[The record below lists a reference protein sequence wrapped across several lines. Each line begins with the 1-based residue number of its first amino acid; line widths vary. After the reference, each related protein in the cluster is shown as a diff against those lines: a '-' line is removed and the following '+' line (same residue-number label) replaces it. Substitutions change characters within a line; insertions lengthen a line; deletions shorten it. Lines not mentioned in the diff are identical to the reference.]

1 MMLRKTGTHANTFM
15 KIKILVLTLV
25 MLTCPVLVS
34 AQDEPESADF
44 ERNAL
49 ELFLGG
55 TYADDEG
62 TNFSIGLAY
71 ERRLG
76 EKIGLGAFV
85 EHTEG
90 EGREWVIG
98 VPVNF
103 HPTESWKI
111 FLAPGFEQEDG
122 ENEFLVRLGNS
133 YEFEMGSW
141 TLAPELSFDFVDG
154 DVKTVFGLNFGID
167 F

>member
-1 MMLRKTGTHANTFM
+1 MLSKTGTHTIIFM
-15 KIKILVLTLV
+15 KINILVSILV

-34 AQDEPESADF
+34 AQDEPEAADF
-44 ERNAL
+44 EKNAV

-76 EKIGLGAFV
+76 EKIGLGGLV
-85 EHTEG
+85 EYT
-90 EGREWVIG
+90 EGREWVFA
-98 VPVNF
+98 VPVFF

-111 FLAPGFEQEDG
+111 FLAPGFEHEDG

-154 DVKTVFGLNFGID
+154 DVKTVFGLNFGIG

>member
-1 MMLRKTGTHANTFM
+1 MMLRKTGTHTSNFM
-15 KIKILVLTLV
+15 KIKALVLILV
-25 MLTCPVLVS
+25 MLTHPVLVS
-34 AQDEPESADF
+34 AQDESEAADF
-44 ERNAL
+44 EKNAL

-62 TNFSIGLAY
+62 TNFSICLGY

-76 EKIGLGAFV
+76 EKIGLGGFV

-90 EGREWVIG
+90 EGREWVLG
-98 VPVNF
+98 VPVIF

-111 FLAPGFEQEDG
+111 FLAPGIEHEDG
-122 ENEFLVRLGNS
+122 ANEFLVRLCNS

-141 TLAPELSFDFVDG
+141 TLAPEFSFDFVDG

>member
-1 MMLRKTGTHANTFM
+1 MLRKTGTHTSNFM
-15 KIKILVLTLV
+15 KIKALVLILV
-25 MLTCPVLVS
+25 MLTHPVLVS
-34 AQDEPESADF
+34 AQDESEAADF
-44 ERNAL
+44 EKNAL

-76 EKIGLGAFV
+76 EKIGLGGFV

-111 FLAPGFEQEDG
+111 FLAPGIEHEDG

-154 DVKTVFGLNFGID
+154 DVKTVFGLNFGIG